1 MGKRYGGSGHRNPNR
16 QAYDGFVRPE
26 HTRPLPPDFR
36 EQYLED
42 GWDCQ
47 WTYGCN
53 WRVMCRWIDE
63 AGGEELI
70 AARAEVVC
78 QRRKRRYVHRVNHA
92 GGWTAE
98 RLAARG

>member
-1 MGKRYGGSGHRNPNR
+1 MGTRYGGKGRRNPNR
-16 QAYDGFVRPE
+16 KAYDGHVRPDK
-26 HTRPLPPDFR
+26 TRPLPPDFR
-36 EQYLED
+36 EQYLDD
-42 GWDCQ
+42 GWECQ
-47 WTYGCN
+47 WYYGCN

-70 AARAEVVC
+70 AAREAVVKA
-78 QRRKRRYVHRVNHA
+78 RGKPRFNDVRHV